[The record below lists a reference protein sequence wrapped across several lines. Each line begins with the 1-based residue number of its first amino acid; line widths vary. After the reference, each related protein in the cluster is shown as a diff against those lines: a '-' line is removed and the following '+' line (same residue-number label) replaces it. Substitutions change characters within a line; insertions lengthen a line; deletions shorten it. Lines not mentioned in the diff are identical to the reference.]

1 MLDEPSCGEKKKSK
15 GIKLVSRKSTKK
27 ILGKWKKLESQEKSD
42 VEGNDSEIERT
53 PFCERVFGLIPR
65 EAVQADPSLDGIP
78 IPAFFRTSIDFIES
92 NALDLEGIYRVSSP
106 KSRLDELEKRANE
119 GQSLRFFDGHEPA
132 GLIKR
137 FLRQL
142 PRCLLTGEFESIVD
156 ACHCDW
162 KHPCRCE
169 VVNLMKE
176 KLKALPKEDYFL
188 LGYTIIHAQHIIDK
202 ESSNKMS
209 VHALG
214 LLLQTVLEMS
224 RKLVCYLLVNAAPA
238 SFCENRDIPA
248 DQNNYL
254 FDGMR
259 IAPYVR
265 PKPASQIEDWKC
277 DDGPMIEEE
286 LKKQQ
291 ALLNVL
297 HQQIT
302 IRRESGHETKHLE
315 DQLWGV
321 QTAITALKRRF
332 KASSEPVPPIKAADG
347 GTRPCREMF
356 EEKQLMATKSQLR
369 EELMEERRNIARCL
383 WKLEMADEDWKSLN
397 RPRSQQNK
405 SAIEREI
412 DEWKE
417 KSANFR
423 KLDKQN
429 TI

>member
-42 VEGNDSEIERT
+42 AEGNDSEIERT

-92 NALDLEGIYRVSSP
+92 NSLDLEGIYRVSSP

-119 GQSLRFFDGHEPA
+119 GQSLHFFDGHEPA
-132 GLIKR
+132 GLIK
-137 FLRQL
+137 
-142 PRCLLTGEFESIVD
+142 
-156 ACHCDW
+156 
-162 KHPCRCE
+162 RCE

-259 IAPYVR
+259 IVPLVFLFL
-265 PKPASQIEDWKC
+265 Q
-277 DDGPMIEEE
+277 
-286 LKKQQ
+286 
-291 ALLNVL
+291 
-297 HQQIT
+297 
-302 IRRESGHETKHLE
+302 
-315 DQLWGV
+315 
-321 QTAITALKRRF
+321 F
-332 KASSEPVPPIKAADG
+332 K
-347 GTRPCREMF
+347 M
-356 EEKQLMATKSQLR
+356 
-369 EELMEERRNIARCL
+369 
-383 WKLEMADEDWKSLN
+383 
-397 RPRSQQNK
+397 
-405 SAIEREI
+405 
-412 DEWKE
+412 
-417 KSANFR
+417 
-423 KLDKQN
+423 
-429 TI
+429 

>member
-1 MLDEPSCGEKKKSK
+1 MEDGVKLSERDWKGQGTEGERARARAK
-15 GIKLVSRKSTKK
+15 G
-27 ILGKWKKLESQEKSD
+27 
-42 VEGNDSEIERT
+42 
-53 PFCERVFGLIPR
+53 
-65 EAVQADPSLDGIP
+65 
-78 IPAFFRTSIDFIES
+78 
-92 NALDLEGIYRVSSP
+92 EGICACAPVCWFFAQQQQPAPIAATKPSP
-106 KSRLDELEKRANE
+106 
-119 GQSLRFFDGHEPA
+119 
-132 GLIKR
+132 
-137 FLRQL
+137 
-142 PRCLLTGEFESIVD
+142 
-156 ACHCDW
+156 
-162 KHPCRCE
+162 
-169 VVNLMKE
+169 
-176 KLKALPKEDYFL
+176 
-188 LGYTIIHAQHIIDK
+188 AQPSQAK
-202 ESSNKMS
+202 PS
-209 VHALG
+209 
-214 LLLQTVLEMS
+214 
-224 RKLVCYLLVNAAPA
+224 P
-238 SFCENRDIPA
+238 P
-248 DQNNYL
+248 
-254 FDGMR
+254 
-259 IAPYVR
+259 PYVR

-417 KSANFR
+417 KCELEEAAREALVDELVRLRTECSVLRALIEIQLHSKNICARF
-423 KLDKQN
+423 
-429 TI
+429 